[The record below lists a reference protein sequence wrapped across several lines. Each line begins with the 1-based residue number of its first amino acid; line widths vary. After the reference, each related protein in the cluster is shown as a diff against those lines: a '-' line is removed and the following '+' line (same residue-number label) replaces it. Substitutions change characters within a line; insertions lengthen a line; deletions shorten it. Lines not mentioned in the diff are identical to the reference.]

1 MESREEYE
9 NLILI
14 TSSNIL
20 HTTVIRSGFVLIESS
35 NSIDDLIEENALIV
49 SG

>member
-9 NLILI
+9 NLVLI
-14 TSSNIL
+14 KSSNIL
-20 HTTVIRSGFVLIESS
+20 HTTVIRSGFVLIKFS
-35 NSIDDLIEENALIV
+35 NSVDDLTEGYRLIV